1 MEGCVPLTTGPISSL
16 IVLFS
21 LLLGLFILFR
31 RLDAVILAM
40 AQASQP
46 SETFCSLANK
56 ETQHEENNTNT
67 KNNDNTTAENAS
79 PKSFSLGPVYSE
91 KTAVVVLNPQ
101 KCSNI
106 LDSHLDDIRVP
117 TLQPKTPQK
126 RIHLAVTDPNQ
137 LRTVSL
143 QRTASDVLLD
153 AGIEDLMIP
162 VLEPERKPLVVARVR
177 KNSDVPKLYRSG
189 MDTVPWDGNIRWAI
203 KGCSIFENQ
212 QEEADAFSYR
222 PNLLSRQSV
231 SDLWIFQYGLRYIP
245 AGRESNVFRTVRIE
259 KLASNVTLSQ
269 VLPSVPG
276 EIYSASLC
284 NTSPITGY
292 NTSIIVFVFERDALD
307 FVRKSKEGLPLGF
320 CVANVALVHTPTY
333 PMTSQMSQYTFH
345 QGYTRCLV
353 ISNLRRSLREEIYRV
368 LSGLPTTT
376 ILKAWRK
383 DRWWVISMSVS
394 IQSRWLQL
402 RMISFKAI
410 LASKDAALGF
420 LERRQNEG

>member
-1 MEGCVPLTTGPISSL
+1 
-16 IVLFS
+16 
-21 LLLGLFILFR
+21 
-31 RLDAVILAM
+31 
-40 AQASQP
+40 
-46 SETFCSLANK
+46 
-56 ETQHEENNTNT
+56 
-67 KNNDNTTAENAS
+67 
-79 PKSFSLGPVYSE
+79 
-91 KTAVVVLNPQ
+91 
-101 KCSNI
+101 
-106 LDSHLDDIRVP
+106 
-117 TLQPKTPQK
+117 
-126 RIHLAVTDPNQ
+126 
-137 LRTVSL
+137 
-143 QRTASDVLLD
+143 
-153 AGIEDLMIP
+153 
-162 VLEPERKPLVVARVR
+162 
-177 KNSDVPKLYRSG
+177 

-292 NTSIIVFVFERDALD
+292 NTALIVFVFEKDALD

-368 LSGLPTTT
+368 LKRSAYYNYIESVEEGQVVGDIYVRFYSVTMAAAAYDLFQGHPSFERCS
-376 ILKAWRK
+376 IKFLRKAA
-383 DRWWVISMSVS
+383 D
-394 IQSRWLQL
+394 
-402 RMISFKAI
+402 
-410 LASKDAALGF
+410 
-420 LERRQNEG
+420 

>member
-189 MDTVPWDGNIRWAI
+189 MDTVPWEGNIRWAI

-284 NTSPITGY
+284 NTSPITRY

-368 LSGLPTTT
+368 LKRSAYYNYIESVEEGQVVGDIYVRFYSITMAAAAYDLFQGHPSFERCS
-376 ILKAWRK
+376 IRFLRKA
-383 DRWWVISMSVS
+383 
-394 IQSRWLQL
+394 
-402 RMISFKAI
+402 A
-410 LASKDAALGF
+410 
-420 LERRQNEG
+420 E